1 MGTSYEVE
9 DFSMTDGVGII
20 PRAIV
25 NLFKQIGNFTDSEFA
40 VEAQFIEV
48 SSHREL
54 FLPSCTTKS

>member
-1 MGTSYEVE
+1 
-9 DFSMTDGVGII
+9 MTDGVGII